1 MTGEVVTGYHVLKL
15 LSTEKYKD
23 LRNLLLKKISS
34 EFTTPES
41 SIFPAIVLHGLL
53 MNTSKRNI

>member
-1 MTGEVVTGYHVLKL
+1 MVIGYHVLKL

-23 LRNLLLKKISS
+23 FRNLLLKKMSS

-53 MNTSKRNI
+53 MNTSKINI